1 MDEVTYT
8 INLSSNQQGI
18 QYNFAYIID
27 VSGSMSGSPL
37 TQAKNAY
44 SSLTDFLIG
53 NGIADIS
60 QFVVIPFSSTSSR
73 TNPMDAE
80 DTKTTINGLSASG
93 RTNFEA
99 PLKQALQFFGGLSG
113 GATNIV
119 YFLSD
124 GQGSGSYNDEATEL
138 QKIADVRA
146 FGIGGANLSTL
157 NIIDSGDAVL
167 LSDPT
172 QLQAEFQKSGFSK
185 DDITEI
191 KIFLDID
198 PNDTIAPIQVD
209 TILPDQLQDSTLG
222 LSVTGKISGLNTSVN
237 AQNKISAEVVFN
249 DGTPNTIVDF
259 TINTDQGKGSPTDQN
274 DRLSFAPTQKEI
286 DAGAGDD
293 EIVANDL
300 ANTIYTG
307 DGNDIVFAAGGN
319 DTIYPSLGDNRIDG
333 GDGIDTVVY
342 TETLAQRGPVNKVGG
357 LIKVG
362 TGTDTLSNVEF
373 IQFADTRIS
382 TQTLLPVP
390 ILSGQNIS
398 VVEGNSGQ
406 LTTIDFAVSLSSVA
420 QENVTFSYQTFDGSA
435 TTGVDYNQ
443 GSGQIIVP
451 VGSSDAIITVEIIG
465 DNQFEFDED
474 FGIVLSQLS
483 GASFDGNGNELTLF
497 AAIENDDNAQPAD
510 IFLTNETIP
519 ENLPIET
526 VLGQFFTTDPDGD
539 TQFSYTFV
547 NGEGDTDNE
556 IFTINANELL
566 STQSFDFEI
575 KNSYSIRVQTDDG
588 NGGIFEKIFT
598 ITVSDLNETSGNQAP
613 TALAFQNLVTGLAE
627 NSDTTGGIKVADIAI
642 ADDGQGTNILS
653 LSGTDKDSFE
663 IRNNALF
670 FIGSSP
676 DFGHWF
682 SLIKSV
688 KACCVGIR
696 EKKKSI

>member
-1 MDEVTYT
+1 MIFGFGGNDYIKSDENNVNYGDDTLDGGKGNDTLDGGKGNDILIGGKDNDSLDGGEGEDTAVFSDKFENYDISRPSDRGVFFISHVRGTQLDHTDTLTNIEFAQFSDRTVSLPITYGPETAETVDIVDANNQVTKKLSLKLPTYSFVDEVNYT

-27 VSGSMSGSPL
+27 VSFSMSGSPL

-44 SSLTDFLIG
+44 SSLTDFLIAD
-53 NGIADIS
+53 GIADIS

-73 TNPMDAE
+73 TTPMDAE
-80 DTKTTINGLSASG
+80 DTKTSINGLSSG
-93 RTNFEA
+93 GGTNFEA

-113 GATNIV
+113 GAANIV

-124 GQGSGSYNDEATEL
+124 GRGSGSYNDEATEL

-172 QLQAEFQKSGFSK
+172 QLQTEFQKSGFSK

-209 TILPDQLQDSTLG
+209 TISPDQLQDSTLG

-249 DGTPNTIVDF
+249 NGTPNTIVDF
-259 TINTDQGKGSPTDQN
+259 TVNTDKGKGSPTDQN

-286 DAGAGDD
+286 DAGAGND

-300 ANTIYTG
+300 ANTIYAG
-307 DGNDIVFAAGGN
+307 DGNDIVFTAGGN
-319 DTIYPSLGDNRIDG
+319 DTIYPGLGDNRIDG

-382 TQTLLPVP
+382 TQTLLPTP

-420 QENVTFSYQTFDGSA
+420 QEDVTFSYQTIDGSA
-435 TTGVDYNQ
+435 TSGVDYKAA
-443 GSGQIIVP
+443 SGQITIP
-451 VGSSDAIITVEIIG
+451 IGNTSATIAVEIIG
-465 DNQFEFDED
+465 DDEFEFDED
-474 FGIVLSQLS
+474 FGLTLSQLL
-483 GASFDGNGNELTLF
+483 GASFDGNGDELTLF
-497 AAIENDDNAQPAD
+497 AAIENDDNAQPTD

-519 ENLPIET
+519 ENLSIAT
-526 VLGQFFTTDPDGD
+526 VLGQFFTTDPDSD
-539 TQFSYTFV
+539 TQFTYLV
-547 NGEGDTDNE
+547 G
-556 IFTINANELL
+556 
-566 STQSFDFEI
+566 
-575 KNSYSIRVQTDDG
+575 R
-588 NGGIFEKIFT
+588 
-598 ITVSDLNETSGNQAP
+598 QA
-613 TALAFQNLVTGLAE
+613 
-627 NSDTTGGIKVADIAI
+627 
-642 ADDGQGTNILS
+642 
-653 LSGTDKDSFE
+653 
-663 IRNNALF
+663 R
-670 FIGSSP
+670 
-676 DFGHWF
+676 
-682 SLIKSV
+682 
-688 KACCVGIR
+688 
-696 EKKKSI
+696 